1 MELAVAAVGV
11 DDGGVDVDSASDAV
25 RWHFVEHLAALVEEA
40 LSAQ

>member
-11 DDGGVDVDSASDAV
+11 DDGGVGVDGADDAV
-25 RWHFVEHLAALVEEA
+25 GGHFVEHLAALVEKT